1 MSQPKIPEMK
11 SFSIYR
17 TLSQNLRYY
26 RNRFEMTQVQVADL
40 ADCSPKYLSLLETSC
55 FDNAPSLQV
64 LFNLAAALQIQPYQ
78 LFKPLG

>member
-17 TLSQNLRYY
+17 TLRYY